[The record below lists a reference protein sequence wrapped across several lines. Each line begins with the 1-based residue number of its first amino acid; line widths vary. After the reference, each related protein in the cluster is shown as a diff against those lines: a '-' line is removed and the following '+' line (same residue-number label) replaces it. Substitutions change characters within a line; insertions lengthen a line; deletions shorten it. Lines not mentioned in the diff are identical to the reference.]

1 VLSAA
6 DLPSPAA
13 PGCCATAARCFW
25 IAHVHAAT
33 VARPA
38 RRLALGL
45 DPGGPA
51 VCGLIP
57 GVTLTEGVRAALVVA
72 IVEQQLWGYAAC
84 PQPAPD
90 RRPGQDDPLTVLAG
104 CIIVSVKVAAGH

>member
-1 VLSAA
+1 VVLRDS
-6 DLPSPAA
+6 
-13 PGCCATAARCFW
+13 GVVFW

-57 GVTLTEGVRAALVVA
+57 A
-72 IVEQQLWGYAAC
+72 
-84 PQPAPD
+84 
-90 RRPGQDDPLTVLAG
+90 
-104 CIIVSVKVAAGH
+104 